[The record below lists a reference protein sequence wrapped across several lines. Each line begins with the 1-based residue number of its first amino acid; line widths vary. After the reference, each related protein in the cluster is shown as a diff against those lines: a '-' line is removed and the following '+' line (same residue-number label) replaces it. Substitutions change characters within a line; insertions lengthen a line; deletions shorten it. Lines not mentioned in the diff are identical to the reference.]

1 MRIAFLSDV
10 HANIDAFEAV
20 LEVIDRESID
30 KIYIAGDLIGYYYHP
45 DKVIDICMSRD
56 DIYCIRGNHDLNFLT
71 GLKDKSFMK
80 KMIDKYGSSY
90 RIAQEK
96 LSKKQIAWLSNLPSK
111 LEFTINKVDITVAHG
126 SIHSENEYIYP
137 SKKSVELINQ
147 LSKSEYTVLGHTHHP
162 FFWCY
167 ENKWLIN
174 PGSIG
179 QPRDQSALSSFFYLD
194 LKNKILLPRKVHFP
208 IDKLLKE
215 VDENDPKI
223 KYLKNVFTRNPR

>member
-1 MRIAFLSDV
+1 
-10 HANIDAFEAV
+10 
-20 LEVIDRESID
+20 
-30 KIYIAGDLIGYYYHP
+30 
-45 DKVIDICMSRD
+45 MSRD

-71 GLKDKSFMK
+71 SLKDKSFMK
-80 KMIDKYGSSY
+80 KMINKYGSSY

-111 LEFTINKVDITVAHG
+111 LEFTINQVDITVAHG
-126 SIHSENEYIYP
+126 SIHSEDEYIYP
-137 SKKSVELINQ
+137 SKKSVELIKQ

-167 ENKWLIN
+167 ENKWLVN

-215 VDENDPKI
+215 IDEYDPKI
-223 KYLKNVFTRNPR
+223 KYLKNVFTRKPR